1 MASLMTS
8 LTGEDLRYH
17 RTVAA
22 AVHLFYFVIFN
33 TIRDQVCWRSLC
45 NIFMLIFESLRA
57 KYHNMTLSNIC
68 QKNYCI
74 NVAAKLRKE
83 SAL

>member
-1 MASLMTS
+1 MANLMTS
-8 LTGEDLRYH
+8 LTGEDLIYH

-22 AVHLFYFVIFN
+22 AAHLFCFVIFN
-33 TIRDQVCWRSLC
+33 TIRDHVCWRSLC